1 MVWRPISIKQA
12 PDFGGEI
19 CVEED
24 SENDDKSVI
33 NPIPDD
39 LFAIYN
45 NVFDSS
51 DDLSDFESFQCPH
64 SDSNS
69 GSSDISTSS
78 ENEQ

>member
-1 MVWRPISIKQA
+1 MAEASDADA

-24 SENDDKSVI
+24 SENDDESVVD
-33 NPIPDD
+33 PIPDY

-45 NVFDSS
+45 NLLDSS
-51 DDLSDFESFQCPH
+51 DDLSDFEGFQCPH

-69 GSSDISTSS
+69 ESSDISTSS
-78 ENEQ
+78 KNEQ